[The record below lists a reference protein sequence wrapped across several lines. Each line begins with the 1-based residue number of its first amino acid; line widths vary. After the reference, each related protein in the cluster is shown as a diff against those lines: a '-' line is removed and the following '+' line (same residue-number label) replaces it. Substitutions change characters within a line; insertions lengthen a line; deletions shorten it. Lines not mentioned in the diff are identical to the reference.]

1 VFNPIPIN
9 VQLQERNSKGD
20 IVTANN
26 GITLTTNGWGAGGSG
41 RYTVGTQ
48 ITLVFAKTQNKKTNI
63 AEEAAQEQ
71 RYQLVSSLDRGSA
84 YQLGTA
90 RFALLSITDNTNLD
104 DNEVRA
110 TFRCIAAGRTPST
123 PYGDSKAP
131 ENGAKDDSF
140 YTKALVKADS
150 AAYQTVTACEM
161 VSFSMRVKLFRRIQG
176 RQKKY
181 GDSEPEGYKAS
192 DNGIKSRLAFFR
204 LLYRPLSRA
213 TQDLLPLIIAC
224 RRSADLDNFIS
235 LDFRAG
241 SGNQKWEFEFQPI
254 SDLAAERAQNG
265 QKQIALIENSGK
277 GESFRHNGNRFRW
290 VGDLKDISSV
300 LKDRGPVL
308 TNEWDLFS
316 VRSDTDIQFSFEAG
330 PEFQITAVTEQQ
342 LRSTEGKYARMS
354 TMAFGVFS
362 GRGVQDLRSISA
374 FVTEGKDSWVVSDDG
389 TYSKSAGSTSWAPDI
404 FADTVLDKENGI
416 GRYAKPSGVD
426 WQSLA
431 LSKRFCQYSGLGC
444 QLFMDPLIAEVGS
457 WRQFWAEVAPYS
469 LLEFGK
475 IGGKETLVPAVP
487 VNSSG
492 RANRRV
498 NISALFTTGNILE
511 GTYRE
516 EFLDY
521 GASVQDL
528 IATVIYRETE
538 EDDVFPR
545 NASVDVRLVDAV
557 EDAAIRQTFDLSQF
571 VTQRKQAIL
580 YGKLLCNQRRWVRRG
595 IEFQTFPTD
604 TPVSPGA
611 YIYVD
616 VGLNTWDRMTAGV
629 VTPGGVL
636 NAPLSDRIRDGTYAA
651 LVYRSGGNVRSL
663 ASVTVADGK
672 ANALSGDAGAMFVLG
687 AVADRRRVFRVTEVT
702 MSEEGEVTVKA
713 LEHPCETVDGNL
725 LSRVA
730 NFSDEIFAVDAMGDA
745 VIVAP
750 PLPPE
755 PPEPEELEELV
766 IWYDEED
773 AQVFPAG
780 AVTLVKNVATGDYGT
795 TTHLGQLA
803 FAAQEGD
810 DESSYSHDWQIEIP
824 DETLSGDFT
833 IEFWAR
839 AAIISPPLGSVG
851 SSIVQVQSDNGFG
864 LNMSHSAQWDD
875 YENPGTPEENN
886 QIDFRLI
893 QDTDSGLTLNRAGV
907 YESFGSS
914 VQGWKHACF
923 QRINGQNVFHYDGDP
938 LVLTQTDGTMPT
950 PGLIPLNAVLSFT
963 AFNAEPF
970 TNSAIGQIRISN
982 SARYGTGSFT
992 PPTEAFYVPTP

>member
-1 VFNPIPIN
+1 
-9 VQLQERNSKGD
+9 
-20 IVTANN
+20 
-26 GITLTTNGWGAGGSG
+26 
-41 RYTVGTQ
+41 
-48 ITLVFAKTQNKKTNI
+48 
-63 AEEAAQEQ
+63 
-71 RYQLVSSLDRGSA
+71 VSSLDRGST

-131 ENGAKDDSF
+131 ENGAKDDDF

-204 LLYRPLSRA
+204 LLYRPLSRS

-290 VGDLKDISSV
+290 VGNLKDISSV

-330 PEFQITAVTEQQ
+330 PEFQVTAVTEQQ

-374 FVTEGKDSWVVSDDG
+374 FVTEGKDSWVVNDDG
-389 TYSKSAGSTSWAPDI
+389 TYSKSARSTSWAPDI

-431 LSKRFCQYSGLGC
+431 LSKRFCQNSGLGC

-457 WRQFWAEVAPYS
+457 WRQFWAEAAPYS

-629 VTPGGVL
+629 VMPGGVL

-672 ANALSGDAGAMFVLG
+672 ANALSDDAGAMFVLG
-687 AVADRRRVFRVTEVT
+687 AVTDRRRVFRVTEVT

-730 NFSDEIFAVDAMGDA
+730 NFSDEIFAVDEMGDA

-755 PPEPEELEELV
+755 PPEPEPEELV
-766 IWYDEED
+766 IWYPDEPPPQATIEGVTITD
-773 AQVFPAG
+773 LWPDYAASSPSVYPPGFP
-780 AVTLVKNVATGDYGT
+780 
-795 TTHLGQLA
+795 
-803 FAAQEGD
+803 
-810 DESSYSHDWQIEIP
+810 SSYVVDTFQGVNTLGAP
-824 DETLSGDFT
+824 DTDYYQGPYWEFSNLSNALDIGSEPFTL
-833 IEFWAR
+833 EFWWRLGTSLPGSDSTKSAFVQLGFESAVGGVFVILR
-839 AAIISPPLGSVG
+839 SDGGSPPLFMPPNIAVAAGPGSEYVMNTEDVI
-851 SSIVQVQSDNGFG
+851 SSADASSFNHLAIQRHNATNYTVHYKGAVLQSWTMASF
-864 LNMSHSAQWDD
+864 SYSSVPIIITPSAI
-875 YENPGTPEENN
+875 NVPGT
-886 QIDFRLI
+886 
-893 QDTDSGLTLNRAGV
+893 
-907 YESFGSS
+907 
-914 VQGWKHACF
+914 
-923 QRINGQNVFHYDGDP
+923 
-938 LVLTQTDGTMPT
+938 
-950 PGLIPLNAVLSFT
+950 
-963 AFNAEPF
+963 
-970 TNSAIGQIRISN
+970 AISQIRLSN
-982 SARYGTGSFT
+982 SALYGTGTFT
-992 PPTEAFYVPTP
+992 PPTEAFYDPTP

>member
-1 VFNPIPIN
+1 MRRLLPYEHQLIEQLGVSQEDYLDFIAAQQRDYSRSIEDQQAEIRCDPLTASIALTVVGILFQVASALLLRPSVPSAGRSPRQTREQRFAPRFGFNSSQELAQYGEPINLVYTNTAQNPRGGVRVATSLVWSSVRSYGSSQFMQLLLVAGAASIRKIDWDRVAFGQLPLREFAASKTWLYFNQSGNARFNQRQIGDDSDPSREGAAPGDDVCRIIDGATRRSGYSQAFSPSSLTSCGVFNPIPIN

-71 RYQLVSSLDRGSA
+71 RYQLVSSLDRGST

-131 ENGAKDDSF
+131 ENGAKDDDF

-204 LLYRPLSRA
+204 LLYRPLSRS

-290 VGDLKDISSV
+290 VGNLKDISSV

-374 FVTEGKDSWVVSDDG
+374 FVTEGKDSWVVNNDG

-426 WQSLA
+426 WQGLA
-431 LSKRFCQYSGLGC
+431 LSKRFCQNSGLGC

-457 WRQFWAEVAPYS
+457 WRQFWAEAAPYS

-511 GTYRE
+511 DTYRE

-545 NASVDVRLVDAV
+545 NASVDVQLVDAV

-571 VTQRKQAIL
+571 VTQREQAIL

-595 IEFQTFPTD
+595 IEFQTVPTD

-629 VTPGGVL
+629 VMPGGVL
-636 NAPLSDRIRDGTYAA
+636 NAPLSDRLRDGTYAA

-672 ANALSGDAGAMFVLG
+672 ANALSDDAGAMFVLG
-687 AVADRRRVFRVTEVT
+687 AVTDRKRVFRVTEVM

-730 NFSDEIFAVDAMGDA
+730 NFSDALFV
-745 VIVAP
+745 V
-750 PLPPE
+750 
-755 PPEPEELEELV
+755 
-766 IWYDEED
+766 
-773 AQVFPAG
+773 
-780 AVTLVKNVATGDYGT
+780 
-795 TTHLGQLA
+795 
-803 FAAQEGD
+803 
-810 DESSYSHDWQIEIP
+810 
-824 DETLSGDFT
+824 
-833 IEFWAR
+833 R
-839 AAIISPPLGSVG
+839 
-851 SSIVQVQSDNGFG
+851 
-864 LNMSHSAQWDD
+864 
-875 YENPGTPEENN
+875 
-886 QIDFRLI
+886 
-893 QDTDSGLTLNRAGV
+893 
-907 YESFGSS
+907 
-914 VQGWKHACF
+914 
-923 QRINGQNVFHYDGDP
+923 
-938 LVLTQTDGTMPT
+938 
-950 PGLIPLNAVLSFT
+950 
-963 AFNAEPF
+963 
-970 TNSAIGQIRISN
+970 
-982 SARYGTGSFT
+982 
-992 PPTEAFYVPTP
+992 